1 MIPSWD
7 QLQCL
12 ASAGIRSSIFGSSVF
27 GVESLNLLPELINE
41 ALKCKTNSIDY
52 KKFDEFI
59 DLNGYEFPVQDFEVL
74 RNQILLSGNGAFSNV
89 TISKEKMLDFL
100 KKTQEMLS
108 ESVKVHA
115 KIISSN

>member
-1 MIPSWD
+1 MKNTNKIAVVVIIFLAALTRLIPHPPNFTPIVAVGFLS
-7 QLQCL
+7 
-12 ASAGIRSSIFGSSVF
+12 GIF
-27 GVESLNLLPELINE
+27 
-41 ALKCKTNSIDY
+41 LKDY
-52 KKFDEFI
+52 KYFYELI
-59 DLNGYEFPVQDFEVL
+59 DLNAYEFPVQDFEVL